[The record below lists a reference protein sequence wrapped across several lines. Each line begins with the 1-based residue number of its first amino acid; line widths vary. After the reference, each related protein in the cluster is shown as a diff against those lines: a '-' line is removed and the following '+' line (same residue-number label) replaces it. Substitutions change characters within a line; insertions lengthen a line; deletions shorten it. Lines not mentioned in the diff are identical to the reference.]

1 MAELVESSENSS
13 AVHLA
18 ANKAKLQA
26 LERQLGIDSSSSA
39 GPSVPKPSISSGSG
53 TMTSTTTPVPTNA
66 RGQPSEPDAE
76 LVKLAQ
82 KRKKFDDDAHFETS
96 REINDGVRSAVAAG
110 ESGGTVSCLF
120 VGSEGLWRMRM
131 LILSERC
138 FFQAC

>member
-39 GPSVPKPSISSGSG
+39 GPSVSKPSIPSGSG
-53 TMTSTTTPVPTNA
+53 TTTPVPTNA
-66 RGQPSEPDAE
+66 RGQPSEPDAD